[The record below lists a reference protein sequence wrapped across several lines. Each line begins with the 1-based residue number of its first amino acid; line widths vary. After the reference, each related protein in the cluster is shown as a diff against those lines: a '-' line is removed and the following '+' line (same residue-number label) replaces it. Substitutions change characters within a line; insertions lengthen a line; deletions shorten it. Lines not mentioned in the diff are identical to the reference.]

1 MVLHPLIYASKA
13 LGMSIKSKFL
23 ASCEAFITEQ
33 GITATE
39 FGTAALNNR
48 NLMTRLRRGDGITM
62 DKADEVYAYMAKIR
76 ANQKRR
82 ASRASKKGD
91 A

>member
-1 MVLHPLIYASKA
+1 
-13 LGMSIKSKFL
+13 MSIKSEFL
-23 ASCEAFITEQ
+23 QACEAFITEQ

-62 DKADEVYAYMAKIR
+62 DKADEVYAYMVQAR
-76 ANQKRR
+76 G
-82 ASRASKKGD
+82 SKKKKGGKK
-91 A
+91 